1 MSNAIVTAI
10 SNAVVRDDPAHEIA
24 IGSAS
29 SICCM
34 PSLTSH
40 ISNGKLAVGT
50 TQNSNERIWAEREPR
65 TDYAARLRAAFHVG
79 SKQALI
85 SREDAMGAAA
95 QIELLWVA
103 LWALLTDAHDGSAPP

>member
-1 MSNAIVTAI
+1 
-10 SNAVVRDDPAHEIA
+10 
-24 IGSAS
+24 
-29 SICCM
+29 M
-34 PSLTSH
+34 PSLTPH
-40 ISNGKLAVGT
+40 TRNCKFAVST
-50 TQNSNERIWAEREPR
+50 AKNSNERTRADREPR

-103 LWALLTDAHDGSAPP
+103 LWALLKDAHDGSAPR

>member
-24 IGSAS
+24 IGSPAP
-29 SICCM
+29 ICCM
-34 PSLTSH
+34 PSLTPH
-40 ISNGKLAVGT
+40 ISNCKLAVVAAK
-50 TQNSNERIWAEREPR
+50 NPNERTRADPEPP

-79 SKQALI
+79 SKHALI
-85 SREDAMGAAA
+85 LREDAMGAAA

-103 LWALLTDAHDGSAPP
+103 LWALLNDAHDATPPR